1 MSADLGDRPKPE
13 PFDELQ
19 NVYDVLEHVRQRPG
33 MFVRNGS
40 LDELGLLLSG
50 YGLALRIHGV
60 DEQFDLDPAGPFAQW
75 LSWTRGWPM
84 VCGWAMAIEQNR
96 GDEPP
101 LEAFFRLLDE
111 WRVGL
116 AAASNAPAGA

>member
-1 MSADLGDRPKPE
+1 
-13 PFDELQ
+13 
-19 NVYDVLEHVRQRPG
+19 

-60 DEQFDLDPAGPFAQW
+60 DERFDLDPVGPFAQW
-75 LSWTRGWPM
+75 LSWTRGWSM
-84 VCGWAMAIEQNR
+84 VCGWATAIEQNC

-111 WRVGL
+111 WRASL